1 MGPPLDPGAPVWGH
15 WVSISTR
22 PWRLWRRENV
32 PYSASKATGCGFPA
46 ARGKVT
52 PTSGVLLIGHKVRAA
67 LPNLFRGRRASV
79 TGTAALPKAV
89 IVATGLYTP
98 PFSVSNTELVE
109 AFNAYVERF
118 NAANAE
124 AIAAGEVVALAP
136 SSPEFIEKAS
146 GIKARYV
153 MDKAGIIDPE
163 VMRPILPERSNDE
176 ISILAE
182 MAVEAARQAIA
193 RWGKPVSEIG
203 AVICAASNMQR
214 AYPAMAIEVQQAL
227 GIEGFAFD
235 MNVACS
241 SATFGIKTAAD
252 FIATGSAK
260 AVLMVNPEICSG
272 HLNFTDRDSHFIF
285 GDVATA
291 VILEDESQ
299 ATGGWE
305 ILGTRLKTEFSNN
318 IRNNFGFLNR
328 TAPEGIG
335 AKDKLFVQEGR
346 KVFREVV
353 PMVSQM
359 IVEHAGDIGVDP
371 TGLKRLWLHQANI
384 NMNDLIARKVLGRD
398 PEPGENVIILDT
410 YANTSSAGSIIA
422 FHTANDDFAPGET
435 GLICSFGAGYS
446 AGTVFVR
453 KR

>member
-1 MGPPLDPGAPVWGH
+1 MANTVCGSSATSRATPWACYHSRLAAGDAPLTD
-15 WVSISTR
+15 
-22 PWRLWRRENV
+22 
-32 PYSASKATGCGFPA
+32 
-46 ARGKVT
+46 
-52 PTSGVLLIGHKVRAA
+52 
-67 LPNLFRGRRASV
+67 
-79 TGTAALPKAV
+79 AV
-89 IVATGLYTP
+89 IAATGLYTP
-98 PFSVSNTELVE
+98 PFSLSNAELVE
-109 AFNAYVERF
+109 AFNAYVARF
-118 NAANAE
+118 NETNAQAIESGDVAA
-124 AIAAGEVVALAP
+124 LTP
-136 SSPEFIEKAS
+136 SSVEFIEKAS

-153 MDKAGIIDPE
+153 VDKSGLVDPE
-163 VMRPILPERSNDE
+163 VMRPNIPERPNDE
-176 ISILAE
+176 ISVLAE
-182 MAVEAARQAIA
+182 MAVEAAKEAIA
-193 RWGKPVSEIG
+193 RWGKPASQID

-252 FIATGSAK
+252 FVTSGSAR

-272 HLNFTDRDSHFIF
+272 HLNFRDRDSHFIF

-291 VILEDESQ
+291 VIVEAADQ
-299 ATGGWE
+299 ADAGGWD
-305 ILGTRLKTEFSNN
+305 ILGTRLKTQFSNN

-328 TAPEGIG
+328 AAPEGVG
-335 AKDKLFVQEGR
+335 AVDKLFVQEGR

-353 PMVSQM
+353 PMVSDM
-359 IVEHAGDIGVDP
+359 ITEHAGDIGIDP

-384 NMNDLIARKVLGRD
+384 NMNEMIGRKVLGRD
-398 PEPGENVIILDT
+398 PAPGENVIILDEF
-410 YANTSSAGSIIA
+410 ANTSSAGSIIA
-422 FHTANDDFAPGET
+422 FHRANDDFAAGET

>member
-1 MGPPLDPGAPVWGH
+1 M
-15 WVSISTR
+15 
-22 PWRLWRRENV
+22 
-32 PYSASKATGCGFPA
+32 
-46 ARGKVT
+46 
-52 PTSGVLLIGHKVRAA
+52 
-67 LPNLFRGRRASV
+67 
-79 TGTAALPKAV
+79 PKAV

-109 AFNAYVERF
+109 AFNTYVERF
-118 NAANAE
+118 NATNAE
-124 AIAAGEVVALAP
+124 AIAAGEVEALQP

-146 GIKARYV
+146 GIKSRFV
-153 MDKAGIIDPE
+153 MNKDGVVDPE
-163 VMRPILPERSNDE
+163 IMRPILPERPNEE

-182 MAVEAARQAIA
+182 MAVKAAQQAIE

-252 FIATGSAK
+252 FIASGSAK

-299 ATGGWE
+299 AKDGWE
-305 ILGTRLKTEFSNN
+305 ILGTRLKTVFSNN

-353 PMVSQM
+353 PMVSEM

-384 NMNDLIARKVLGRD
+384 NMNEMIGRKVLGRD
-398 PEPGENVIILDT
+398 PAPGENVIILDT

-422 FHTANDDFAPGET
+422 FHTANDDFEPGDT